1 MKLHLLLLMLLALPM
16 PVSAQQNQRKQV
28 EILMALCRLTIID
41 KADKDYQYIDARS
54 LNESC
59 SCRTNRFIQ
68 KLADNDC
75 PRWQYVNGATVD
87 RFLEIEKSLRK

>member
-1 MKLHLLLLMLLALPM
+1 MKRLLLLLMLLALPTA
-16 PVSAQQNQRKQV
+16 VGAQQLQQGSQV

-41 KADKDYQYIDARS
+41 KAANDYLYVDARS

-59 SCRTNRFIQ
+59 ACRTNRFIQ

-75 PRWQYVNGATVD
+75 PRWRYEYGAVVD
-87 RFLEIEKSLRK
+87 RLNRR